1 MARQLASK
9 SRLTFRDATASCAR
23 LVAPTAQ
30 AAPTHAGAPPEQLRS
45 LASPQE
51 LASGRPKVEDV
62 PLAPSRQDTL
72 FLKMREEVLRD
83 VVYDE
88 DGKPQVRKEEEAH
101 A

>member
-1 MARQLASK
+1 MRPPGWLPRPRPLLRTPER
-9 SRLTFRDATASCAR
+9 RLSSSEAWRR
-23 LVAPTAQ
+23 LRSSPP
-30 AAPTHAGAPPEQLRS
+30 AAPKLRMS
-45 LASPQE
+45 
-51 LASGRPKVEDV
+51 
-62 PLAPSRQDTL
+62 SRQDTL